1 MKEILQTLQ
10 KIVTEVLN
18 GRKESALNEGEVIDL
33 LSNLNK
39 GGARTQLEVLRSR
52 VEGRYLTSEKAFL
65 VASSFSDTFDK
76 MEATLFLQSH
86 LVDQN
91 KFSRILET
99 FESDEERQNIWHRIY
114 VKLY

>member
-1 MKEILQTLQ
+1 MKEILQSLQ

-18 GRKESALNEGEVIDL
+18 GRKERALNEGEVIDL

-39 GGARTQLEVLRSR
+39 GGARSQLEVLRSR

-65 VASSFSDTFDK
+65 VASCITNDFDK

-86 LVDQN
+86 LIDQN

-99 FESDEERQNIWHRIY
+99 FESEEERQNVWHRIY
-114 VKLY
+114 TKLY